1 MLRVIERQ
9 RNGETLNPSNI
20 KEVAIPVQ
28 LQVTEKG
35 DQILAYDCGP
45 DEEDRVLIFAT
56 ETNLDILETSQEW
69 HADGTFKVFPQL
81 FYQIYSDHAV
91 YNEHTV
97 PLVFMLLTCKSA
109 AVYEKAFRALKELNP
124 DLSPKR
130 VITDFELAAIN
141 SFRKIFPR
149 TEVKG
154 CFFHFAQAIWRK
166 IQDLGLAGL
175 YKENDDIRKVVK
187 CLVALALI
195 PSEYVHLAFC
205 KILETLPP
213 DTPLMPF
220 LEYYENTWLGA
231 SGGWD
236 GEPSL
241 CLIYNYGTSTR
252 KP

>member
-28 LQVTEKG
+28 LQVTEKS

-81 FYQIYSDHAV
+81 FYQIYSEHAV

-141 SFRKIFPR
+141 SFRKTFPT

-154 CFFHFAQAIWRK
+154 VSFILHKQFGGRFRIL
-166 IQDLGLAGL
+166 DLPVFT
-175 YKENDDIRKVVK
+175 RRMTR
-187 CLVALALI
+187 
-195 PSEYVHLAFC
+195 SE
-205 KILETLPP
+205 K
-213 DTPLMPF
+213 
-220 LEYYENTWLGA
+220 
-231 SGGWD
+231 
-236 GEPSL
+236 
-241 CLIYNYGTSTR
+241 
-252 KP
+252 